1 MSIERRNKTLA
12 ELARYTG
19 RIMPAA
25 FFKQT
30 AEHTPSLGIERFHN
44 LVTGIFKPAWSQY
57 ALCISML
64 PRSRY
69 DDKDE
74 IVFLRDGRWL
84 MDYSPRSGG
93 LEHHENKSLVRCMD
107 DRVPLGVIQQ
117 VTDKTQGSTYKVL
130 GLGIINN
137 YDPVRDVFVV
147 ESAGASALTQVVE
160 IIPDE
165 VERYE
170 VQLYAQLTN
179 EFRPMVAE
187 DRVAYMVSA
196 PKRDQAFREL
206 LLSEYDYACA
216 VCGMKFKV
224 DKLYEA
230 QAAHIVP
237 KRRSG
242 TDDPRNGMALCRS
255 HHWAFDTGLFSLN
268 QNNSIMVS
276 SIVRRAE
283 SVKFELLSL
292 DGSPIAVPKREGIAP
307 HSTAIEWHRENVF
320 RE

>member
-1 MSIERRNKTLA
+1 MSIEQRNKTLA

-25 FFKQT
+25 FFRKT
-30 AEHTPSLGIERFHN
+30 SDFIRGVEHLHTL
-44 LVTGIFKPAWSQY
+44 LTGIYKPAWSEY
-57 ALCISML
+57 ALCIKMA
-64 PRSRY
+64 PRSPY
-69 DDKDE
+69 EHKDE
-74 IVFLRDGRWL
+74 VIFLDDGRWL
-84 MDYSPRSGG
+84 MTYSPRSGG
-93 LEHHENKSLVRCMD
+93 LEISDNRALVKCMD
-107 DRVPLGVIQQ
+107 QRLTVGVIQQ
-117 VTDKTQGSTYKVL
+117 ITDKTQGSTYKVL
-130 GLGIINN
+130 GLGTINN

-147 ESAGASALTQVVE
+147 ESADASVLTQVVE

-206 LLSEYDYACA
+206 LLNEYDYACV
-216 VCGMKFKV
+216 VCGMKFRV

-242 TDDPRNGMALCRS
+242 TDDPRNGLALCRS
-255 HHWAFDTGLFSLN
+255 HHWAFDAGLFSLN
-268 QNNSIMVS
+268 QNNSILVS
-276 SIVRRAE
+276 SLVRRAE
-283 SVKFELLSL
+283 TVKFELLSL
-292 DGSPIAVPKREGIAP
+292 EGNPIAMPKWEGIAP
-307 HSTAIEWHRENVF
+307 HPTAIEWHRENVF